1 MRMPNFNKVG
11 LIAKSNDLSV
21 SETLNNVFNLLK
33 ERGLE
38 VLLDSSTR
46 GLLGGPIAVD
56 IETIGR
62 ECDLAVVIGGDG
74 TLLHA
79 ARSLVEADVPL
90 VGVNRGRL
98 GFLVDVSP
106 EDGLHE
112 LVEIIEGNYQQ
123 EERLMLHCQ
132 LARRGEII
140 HESLAF
146 NDMVMR
152 TKNVLQI
159 LEFEISINGS
169 FVLSQRADGVIV
181 ASPSGSTAYSLSSG
195 GPIVNPHLPALVV
208 QPICPHTLSSRPLV
222 VSADSHISVLVT
234 EKKTVHAQMVCD
246 GQVYNDLQNEDIIEV
261 RKHDKPI
268 RILHPSN
275 YDYHHILREKLNWG

>member
-1 MRMPNFNKVG
+1 MPKFSQVG
-11 LIAKSNDLSV
+11 LIAKSGDLSV
-21 SETLNNVFNLLK
+21 SETLNDVYVLLQ
-33 ERGLE
+33 ELGLS

-46 GLLGGPIAVD
+46 GMLGGPVTVD
-56 IETIGR
+56 LETIGK
-62 ECDLAVVIGGDG
+62 ECDLAIVIGGDG

-79 ARSLVEADVPL
+79 ARELVNANVPL

-106 EDGLHE
+106 DGKLHV
-112 LVEIIEGNYQQ
+112 LNEIIYGEYI
-123 EERLMLHCQ
+123 EEHRLMLHCQ
-132 LARRGEII
+132 LVRNETVV
-140 HESLAF
+140 HQSLAF

-159 LEFEISINGS
+159 IEFEITINDS
-169 FVLSQRADGVIV
+169 FVLSQRADGIIV

-195 GPIVNPHLPALVV
+195 GPIINPNLNAVVV

-222 VSADSHISVLVT
+222 VTAESQISVLVT
-234 EKKTVHAQMVCD
+234 EKKPVSAQMVCD
-246 GQVYNDLQNEDIIEV
+246 GQVYEDLQNDDIIEV
-261 RKHDKPI
+261 RKHDRSI
-268 RILHPSN
+268 RILHPAN

>member
-1 MRMPNFNKVG
+1 MPKFSKVG
-11 LIAKSNDLSV
+11 LIAKSGDLSV
-21 SETLNNVFNLLK
+21 SETLNDVHNLLQ
-33 ERGLE
+33 EMGVS
-38 VLLDSSTR
+38 VLLDTSTR
-46 GLLGGPIAVD
+46 GLLGGPVTVD
-56 IETIGR
+56 LDIIGQ

-79 ARSLVEADVPL
+79 ARELVDAHVPL

-106 EDGLHE
+106 EDKLHE
-112 LVEIIEGNYQQ
+112 LTEIIEGEYI
-123 EERLMLHCQ
+123 EEHRLMLHTQ
-132 LARRGEII
+132 LVRNEEPI
-140 HESLAF
+140 HQSLAF

-159 LEFEISINGS
+159 IEFEISINDS
-169 FVLSQRADGVIV
+169 FVLSQRADGIIV

-195 GPIVNPHLPALVV
+195 GPIVNPNLNAVVV

-222 VSADSHISVLVT
+222 VTAESKIQVLVT
-234 EKKTVHAQMVCD
+234 ERKPVSAQMVCD
-246 GQVYNDLQNEDIIEV
+246 GQVYIDLQNDDIIEV
-261 RKHDKPI
+261 RKHDQSI
-268 RILHPSN
+268 RILHPAN

>member
-1 MRMPNFNKVG
+1 
-11 LIAKSNDLSV
+11 
-21 SETLNNVFNLLK
+21 
-33 ERGLE
+33 

-46 GLLGGPIAVD
+46 GLLGGPVAVD
-56 IETIGR
+56 LETIGA

-79 ARSLVEADVPL
+79 AREMVKANVPL

-106 EDGLHE
+106 EDKLHE
-112 LVEIIEGNYQQ
+112 LSEIIEGEYI
-123 EERLMLHCQ
+123 EEHRLMLHCQ
-132 LARRGEII
+132 LVRNDNTI
-140 HESLAF
+140 HQSLAF

-159 LEFEISINGS
+159 IEFEISINDS
-169 FVLSQRADGVIV
+169 FVLSQRADGIIV

-195 GPIVNPHLPALVV
+195 GPIVNPNLNAVVV

-222 VSADSHISVLVT
+222 VTAESEIKVLVT
-234 EKKTVHAQMVCD
+234 ERKPVSAQMVCD
-246 GQVYNDLQNEDIIEV
+246 GQVYIDLQNDDIIEV
-261 RKHDKPI
+261 RKHDQSI

>member
-1 MRMPNFNKVG
+1 MPKFSKVG
-11 LIAKSNDLSV
+11 LIAKSGDLSV
-21 SETLNNVFNLLK
+21 SETLNDVHNLLQ
-33 ERGLE
+33 EMGLS
-38 VLLDSSTR
+38 VILDSSTR
-46 GLLGGPIAVD
+46 GLLGGPVTVD
-56 IETIGR
+56 LTTIGQ

-79 ARSLVEADVPL
+79 ARELVDANVPL

-106 EDGLHE
+106 EDKLHE
-112 LVEIIEGNYQQ
+112 LTEIILGEYI
-123 EERLMLHCQ
+123 EEHRLMLNCQ
-132 LARRGEII
+132 LLRNDEPI
-140 HESLAF
+140 HQSLAF

-159 LEFEISINGS
+159 IEFEISINDS
-169 FVLSQRADGVIV
+169 FVLSQRADGIIV

-195 GPIVNPHLPALVV
+195 GPIVNPNLNAVVV

-222 VSADSHISVLVT
+222 VSAESQIRVLVT
-234 EKKTVHAQMVCD
+234 ERKPVSAQMVCD
-246 GQVYNDLQNEDIIEV
+246 GQVYIDLQNDDIIEV
-261 RKHDKPI
+261 RKHSKSI
-268 RILHPSN
+268 RILHPAN

>member
-1 MRMPNFNKVG
+1 MPKFSKVG
-11 LIAKSNDLSV
+11 LIAKSGDLSV
-21 SETLNNVFNLLK
+21 SETLNDVHNLLQDM
-33 ERGLE
+33 GLS
-38 VLLDSSTR
+38 VVLDSSTR
-46 GLLGGPIAVD
+46 GLLGGPVTVD
-56 IETIGR
+56 LDTIGQ

-79 ARSLVEADVPL
+79 ARELVDANVPL

-106 EDGLHE
+106 EDKLHE
-112 LVEIIEGNYQQ
+112 LTEIIEGEYI
-123 EERLMLHCQ
+123 EEHRLMLHCQ
-132 LARRGEII
+132 LRRNEESI
-140 HESLAF
+140 HQSLAF

-159 LEFEISINGS
+159 IEFEISINDS
-169 FVLSQRADGVIV
+169 FVLSQRADGIIV

-195 GPIVNPHLPALVV
+195 GPIVNPNLNAVVV

-222 VSADSHISVLVT
+222 VTAESEIRVLVT
-234 EKKTVHAQMVCD
+234 ERKPVSAQMVCD
-246 GQVYNDLQNEDIIEV
+246 GQVYIDLQNDDIIEV
-261 RKHDKPI
+261 RKHDRSI
-268 RILHPSN
+268 RLLHPAN

>member
-1 MRMPNFNKVG
+1 MSNFNKVG
-11 LIAKSNDLSV
+11 LISKSNDLSV
-21 SETLNNVFNLLK
+21 SETLNNVFNLLQQK
-33 ERGLE
+33 GLE
-38 VLLDSSTR
+38 VLLDNSTR
-46 GLLGGPIAVD
+46 GLLGGPITVD
-56 IETIGR
+56 IDTIGQQ
-62 ECDLAVVIGGDG
+62 CDLAVVIGGDG

-79 ARSLVEADVPL
+79 ARELVHTDVPL

-112 LVEIIEGNYQQ
+112 LVEIIDGAYQQ
-123 EERLMLHCQ
+123 EDRLMLNCS
-132 LARRGEII
+132 LTRDGEVI
-140 HESLAF
+140 HQSLAF

-159 LEFEISINGS
+159 IEFEISIDGS
-169 FVLSQRADGVIV
+169 FVLRQRADGVIV
-181 ASPSGSTAYSLSSG
+181 ASPSGSTAYALSSG
-195 GPIVNPHLPALVV
+195 GPVVNPHLPAMVI

-222 VSADSHISVLVT
+222 VDAGTVVSVLVT

-246 GQVYNDLQNEDIIEV
+246 GQVYNDLQNGDIIEV
-261 RKHDKPI
+261 RRHDKPI

-275 YDYHHILREKLNWG
+275 YDYYSILREKLNWG

>member
-1 MRMPNFNKVG
+1 MPNFSKVG
-11 LIAKSNDLSV
+11 LISKSNDLSV
-21 SETLNNVFNLLK
+21 SETLNNVYNLLQEK
-33 ERGLE
+33 GLK
-38 VLLDSSTR
+38 VLLDTSTR
-46 GLLGGPIAVD
+46 GLLGGPITVD
-56 IETIGR
+56 IETIAK

-79 ARSLVEADVPL
+79 AREMVNADVPL
-90 VGVNRGRL
+90 IGVNRGRL

-112 LVEIIEGNYQQ
+112 LSDIIDGDYLQ
-123 EERLMLHCQ
+123 EERLMLNCWLTRH
-132 LARRGEII
+132 GEII
-140 HESLAF
+140 HQALAF

-159 LEFEISINGS
+159 IEFEISINGS

-195 GPIVNPHLPALVV
+195 GPIVNPNLPAVVV

-222 VSADSHISVLVT
+222 VNADSEISVLVT

-246 GQVYNDLQNEDIIEV
+246 GQVYNDLQNDDIIEV
-261 RKHDKPI
+261 RQHEKAI

-275 YDYHHILREKLNWG
+275 YDYHAILREKLRWG

>member
-1 MRMPNFNKVG
+1 MPNFSKVG
-11 LIAKSNDLSV
+11 LISKSNDLSV
-21 SETLNNVFNLLK
+21 SETLNNVYNLLQEK
-33 ERGLE
+33 GLE
-38 VLLDSSTR
+38 VLLDTSTR
-46 GLLGGPIAVD
+46 GLLGGPITVD
-56 IETIGR
+56 IETIAK

-79 ARSLVEADVPL
+79 AREMVNADVPL
-90 VGVNRGRL
+90 IGVNRGRL

-112 LVEIIEGNYQQ
+112 LSDIIDGDYQQ
-123 EERLMLHCQ
+123 EERLMLNCWLTRH
-132 LARRGEII
+132 GEII
-140 HESLAF
+140 HQALAF

-159 LEFEISINGS
+159 IEFEISINGS

-195 GPIVNPHLPALVV
+195 GPIVNPNLPAVVV

-222 VSADSHISVLVT
+222 VNADSEISVLVT

-261 RKHDKPI
+261 RQHDKAI

-275 YDYHHILREKLNWG
+275 YDYHAILREKLRWG

>member
-1 MRMPNFNKVG
+1 MSNFTKVG

-21 SETLNNVFNLLK
+21 SETLNNVYNLLK
-33 ERGLE
+33 KTGLE
-38 VLLDSSTR
+38 VMLDSSTR
-46 GLLGGPIAVD
+46 GLLGGPITVD
-56 IETIGR
+56 IETIGK

-79 ARSLVEADVPL
+79 ARELVDADVPL

-112 LVEIIEGNYQQ
+112 LVNIIEGEYQH

-132 LARRGEII
+132 LARRGEIV
-140 HESLAF
+140 HQSLAF

-159 LEFEISINGS
+159 IEFEISINGS

-195 GPIVNPHLPALVV
+195 GPIVNPNLAALVV

-222 VSADSHISVLVT
+222 VSADSEISVLIT
-234 EKKTVHAQMVCD
+234 EKKTVHAQMVSD

-261 RKHDKPI
+261 RRHNKPI
-268 RILHPSN
+268 RILHPVD

>member
-1 MRMPNFNKVG
+1 MPNFSKVG
-11 LIAKSNDLSV
+11 LISKSNDLSV
-21 SETLNNVFNLLK
+21 SETLNNVYNLLQEK
-33 ERGLE
+33 GLE
-38 VLLDSSTR
+38 VLLDTSTR
-46 GLLGGPIAVD
+46 GLLGGPITVD
-56 IETIGR
+56 IETIAK

-79 ARSLVEADVPL
+79 AREMVNADVPL
-90 VGVNRGRL
+90 IGVNRGRL

-112 LVEIIEGNYQQ
+112 LSDIIDGDYLQ
-123 EERLMLHCQ
+123 EERLMLNCWLTRH
-132 LARRGEII
+132 GEII
-140 HESLAF
+140 HQALAF

-159 LEFEISINGS
+159 IEFEISINGS

-195 GPIVNPHLPALVV
+195 GPIVNPNLPAVVV

-222 VSADSHISVLVT
+222 VNADSEISVLVT

-261 RKHDKPI
+261 RQHEKAI

-275 YDYHHILREKLNWG
+275 YDYHAILREKLRWG

>member
-1 MRMPNFNKVG
+1 MGMLNFSKVG
-11 LIAKSNDLSV
+11 LISKSNDLSV
-21 SETLNNVFNLLK
+21 SETLNNVYNLLQDK
-33 ERGLE
+33 GLE
-38 VLLDSSTR
+38 VLLDTSTR
-46 GLLGGPIAVD
+46 GLLGGPITVD
-56 IETIGR
+56 IETIAQ

-79 ARSLVEADVPL
+79 AREMVNADVPL
-90 VGVNRGRL
+90 IGVNRGRL

-106 EDGLHE
+106 EDGLHK
-112 LVEIIEGNYQQ
+112 LIEIIDGDYLQ
-123 EERLMLHCQ
+123 EERLMLNCW
-132 LARRGEII
+132 LTRRGEII
-140 HESLAF
+140 HQALAF

-159 LEFEISINGS
+159 IEFEISINGS

-195 GPIVNPHLPALVV
+195 GPIINPNLPAVVV

-222 VSADSHISVLVT
+222 VNADSEISVLVT

-246 GQVYNDLQNEDIIEV
+246 GQVYNDLQNDDIIEV
-261 RKHDKPI
+261 RQHEKAI

-275 YDYHHILREKLNWG
+275 YDYHAILREKLRWG

>member
-1 MRMPNFNKVG
+1 MSNFNKVG
-11 LIAKSNDLSV
+11 LISKSNDLSV
-21 SETLNNVFNLLK
+21 SETLNNVYNLLK
-33 ERGLE
+33 DKGLD
-38 VLLDSSTR
+38 VMLDNSTR
-46 GLLGGPIAVD
+46 GLLGGPITVD
-56 IETIGR
+56 IEKIGQ

-79 ARSLVEADVPL
+79 ARELVDADVPL

-112 LVEIIEGNYQQ
+112 LIEIIDGDYQQ
-123 EERLMLHCQ
+123 EERLMLNCR
-132 LARRGEII
+132 LARNGKII
-140 HESLAF
+140 HQSLAF

-159 LEFEISINGS
+159 IEFELSINGS

-195 GPIVNPHLPALVV
+195 GPIVNPKLPALVV

-222 VSADSHISVLVT
+222 VSADSEISVLVT

-246 GQVYNDLQNEDIIEV
+246 GQVYNDLQNNDIIEV
-261 RKHDKPI
+261 RKHNNAI
-268 RILHPSN
+268 RILHPAK

>member
-1 MRMPNFNKVG
+1 MSNFSKVG
-11 LIAKSNDLSV
+11 LISKSNDLSV
-21 SETLNNVFNLLK
+21 SETLNNVYNLLQNK
-33 ERGLE
+33 GLE
-38 VLLDSSTR
+38 VLLDTSTR
-46 GLLGGPIAVD
+46 GLLGGPITVD
-56 IETIGR
+56 IETIAQ

-74 TLLHA
+74 TLLRA
-79 ARSLVEADVPL
+79 AREMVNADVPL
-90 VGVNRGRL
+90 IGVNRGRL

-112 LVEIIEGNYQQ
+112 LVDIIDGDYLL
-123 EERLMLHCQ
+123 EERQMLNCW
-132 LARRGEII
+132 LTRSGEIV
-140 HESLAF
+140 HQALAF

-159 LEFEISINGS
+159 IEFEIAINGS

-195 GPIVNPHLPALVV
+195 GPIINPNVPAVVV

-222 VSADSHISVLVT
+222 VNADSEISVLVT

-246 GQVYNDLQNEDIIEV
+246 GQVYNDLQNDDIIEV
-261 RKHDKPI
+261 RQHEKAI

-275 YDYHHILREKLNWG
+275 YDYHAILREKLKWG

>member
-1 MRMPNFNKVG
+1 MAKFSKIG
-11 LIAKSNDLSV
+11 LIAKSGDLSV
-21 SETLNNVFNLLK
+21 SESLNDVYVLLQNM
-33 ERGLE
+33 GLE

-46 GLLGGPIAVD
+46 GLLGGPVTVD
-56 IETIGR
+56 TEIIGK
-62 ECDLAVVIGGDG
+62 ECDLAVIIGGDG

-79 ARSLVEADVPL
+79 ARELVNANVPL

-106 EDGLHE
+106 EDKLHE
-112 LVEIIEGNYQQ
+112 LEEIINGEYI
-123 EERLMLHCQ
+123 EEHRLMLDCRLLRH
-132 LARRGEII
+132 GENI

-159 LEFEISINGS
+159 IEFEIYINDS
-169 FVLSQRADGVIV
+169 FVLKQRADGVIV

-195 GPIVNPHLPALVV
+195 GPIVNPNLNALVI

-222 VSADSHISVLVT
+222 VTAESEIKALVT
-234 EKKTVHAQMVCD
+234 EKKPVYAQMVCD
-246 GQVYNDLQNEDIIEV
+246 GQVYNDLQNDDVIEV
-261 RKHDKPI
+261 KKYDRTI
-268 RILHPSN
+268 RILHPAN
-275 YDYHHILREKLNWG
+275 YDYHYILREKLNWG

>member
-1 MRMPNFNKVG
+1 MPNFSKVG
-11 LIAKSNDLSV
+11 LISKSNDLSV
-21 SETLNNVFNLLK
+21 SETLNNVYNLLQEK
-33 ERGLE
+33 GLE
-38 VLLDSSTR
+38 VLLDTSTR
-46 GLLGGPIAVD
+46 GLLGGPITVD
-56 IETIGR
+56 IETIAK

-79 ARSLVEADVPL
+79 AREMVNADVPL
-90 VGVNRGRL
+90 IGVNRGRL

-112 LVEIIEGNYQQ
+112 LSDIIDGDYQQ
-123 EERLMLHCQ
+123 EERLMLNCWLTRH
-132 LARRGEII
+132 GEII
-140 HESLAF
+140 HQALAF

-159 LEFEISINGS
+159 IEFEISINGS

-195 GPIVNPHLPALVV
+195 GPIVNPNLPAVVV

-222 VSADSHISVLVT
+222 VNADSEISVLVT

-246 GQVYNDLQNEDIIEV
+246 GQVYNCL
-261 RKHDKPI
+261 
-268 RILHPSN
+268 LYTSPSPR
-275 YDYHHILREKLNWG
+275 DRG

>member
-1 MRMPNFNKVG
+1 M
-11 LIAKSNDLSV
+11 
-21 SETLNNVFNLLK
+21 
-33 ERGLE
+33 
-38 VLLDSSTR
+38 LDNSTR
-46 GLLGGPIAVD
+46 GLLGGPITVD
-56 IETIGR
+56 IETIGK

-79 ARSLVEADVPL
+79 ARELVDTEVPL
-90 VGVNRGRL
+90 IGVNRGRL

-112 LVEIIEGNYQQ
+112 LTEIIEGNYQQ
-123 EERLMLHCQ
+123 EERLLLNCG
-132 LARRGEII
+132 LLRGDVIV
-140 HESLAF
+140 HQSLAF

-159 LEFEISINGS
+159 IEFELSIDDS
-169 FVLSQRADGVIV
+169 FVLTQRADGIIV
-181 ASPSGSTAYSLSSG
+181 SSPSGSTAYSLSSG
-195 GPIVNPHLPALVV
+195 GPIVNPHLSSFVI

-222 VSADSHISVLVT
+222 VDANTKISVLVT

-246 GQVYNDLQNEDIIEV
+246 GQVYNDLQRGDTIEV
-261 RKHDKPI
+261 RRHKKPI

-275 YDYHHILREKLNWG
+275 YDYYAILREKLNWG

>member
-1 MRMPNFNKVG
+1 MSNFNKVG
-11 LIAKSNDLSV
+11 LISKSNDLSV
-21 SETLNNVFNLLK
+21 SETLNNVYNLLK
-33 ERGLE
+33 DKGLD
-38 VLLDSSTR
+38 VMLDNSTR
-46 GLLGGPIAVD
+46 GLLGGPITVD
-56 IETIGR
+56 IEKIGQ

-79 ARSLVEADVPL
+79 ARELVDADVPL

-112 LVEIIEGNYQQ
+112 LIEIIDGDYQQ
-123 EERLMLHCQ
+123 EERLMLNCR
-132 LARRGEII
+132 LARNGKII
-140 HESLAF
+140 HQSLAF

-159 LEFEISINGS
+159 IEFEISINGS

-195 GPIVNPHLPALVV
+195 GPIVNPKLPALVV

-222 VSADSHISVLVT
+222 VSADSEISVLVT

-246 GQVYNDLQNEDIIEV
+246 GQVYNDLQNNDIIEV
-261 RKHDKPI
+261 RKHSNAI
-268 RILHPSN
+268 RILHPTK

>member
-1 MRMPNFNKVG
+1 MSNFNKVG
-11 LIAKSNDLSV
+11 LISKSNDLSV
-21 SETLNNVFNLLK
+21 SETLNNVYNLLQDK
-33 ERGLE
+33 GLE
-38 VLLDSSTR
+38 VLLDTSTR
-46 GLLGGPIAVD
+46 GLLGGPITVD
-56 IETIGR
+56 IETIAQ

-79 ARSLVEADVPL
+79 AREMVNADVPL
-90 VGVNRGRL
+90 IGVNRGRL

-106 EDGLHE
+106 EDGLHK
-112 LVEIIEGNYQQ
+112 LIEIIDGDYLQ
-123 EERLMLHCQ
+123 EERLMLNCW
-132 LARRGEII
+132 LTRRGEII
-140 HESLAF
+140 HQALAF

-159 LEFEISINGS
+159 IEFEISINGS

-195 GPIVNPHLPALVV
+195 GPIINPNLPAVVV

-222 VSADSHISVLVT
+222 VNADSEISVLVT

-246 GQVYNDLQNEDIIEV
+246 GQVYNDLQNDDIIEV
-261 RKHDKPI
+261 RQHEKAI

-275 YDYHHILREKLNWG
+275 YDYHAILREKLRWG

>member
-1 MRMPNFNKVG
+1 MPNFSKVG
-11 LIAKSNDLSV
+11 LISKSNDLSV
-21 SETLNNVFNLLK
+21 SETLNNVYNLLQEK
-33 ERGLE
+33 GLE
-38 VLLDSSTR
+38 VLLDTSTR
-46 GLLGGPIAVD
+46 GLLGGPITVD
-56 IETIGR
+56 IETIAK

-79 ARSLVEADVPL
+79 AREMVNADVPL
-90 VGVNRGRL
+90 IGVNRGRL

-112 LVEIIEGNYQQ
+112 LSDIIDGDYLQ
-123 EERLMLHCQ
+123 EERLMLNCWLTRH
-132 LARRGEII
+132 GEII
-140 HESLAF
+140 HQALAF

-159 LEFEISINGS
+159 IEFEISINGS

-195 GPIVNPHLPALVV
+195 GPIVNPNLPAVVV

-222 VSADSHISVLVT
+222 VNADSEISVLVT

-261 RKHDKPI
+261 RQHDKAI

-275 YDYHHILREKLNWG
+275 YDYHAILREKLRWG

>member
-1 MRMPNFNKVG
+1 MSNFNKVG

-21 SETLNNVFNLLK
+21 SETLNKVYNLLQSK
-33 ERGLE
+33 GLD
-38 VLLDSSTR
+38 VMLDNSTR
-46 GLLGGPIAVD
+46 GLLGGPITVD
-56 IETIGR
+56 IEKIGQ

-79 ARSLVEADVPL
+79 ARELVNTDVPL

-98 GFLVDVSP
+98 GFLVDVST
-106 EDGLHE
+106 EEGLHQ
-112 LVEIIEGNYQQ
+112 LTEIIDGSYQQ
-123 EERLMLHCQ
+123 EEREMLHCR
-132 LARRGEII
+132 LARNGKVI
-140 HESLAF
+140 HQSLAF

-159 LEFEISINGS
+159 IEFEISINGS

-195 GPIVNPHLPALVV
+195 GPVVHPTLPALVV

-222 VSADSHISVLVT
+222 VNEDSEISVLVT

-246 GQVYNDLQNEDIIEV
+246 GQVYHDLQNNDIIEV
-261 RKHDKPI
+261 RKHTDSI
-268 RILHPSN
+268 RILHPAN
-275 YDYHHILREKLNWG
+275 YDYFHILREKLHWG